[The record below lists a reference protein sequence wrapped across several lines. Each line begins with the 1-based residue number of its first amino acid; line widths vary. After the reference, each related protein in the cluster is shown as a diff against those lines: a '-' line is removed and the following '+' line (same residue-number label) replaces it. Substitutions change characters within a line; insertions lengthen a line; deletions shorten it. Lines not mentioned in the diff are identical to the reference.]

1 MSKISISISE
11 TNEIEAKRILLCL
24 SQAPDLEIVDIQNIQ
39 LSANGYMATLT
50 VSDTIKVNEEEL

>member
-11 TNEIEAKRILLCL
+11 TDEIEAKRILLCL
-24 SQAPDLEIVDIQNIQ
+24 SQAPDLEIVDIQ
-39 LSANGYMATLT
+39 LSANAFMATLT